1 MKNGILCI
9 ETATKNCSVA
19 LFEDGHLVSCRE
31 ESSTE
36 YIHSEKLAQFID
48 EVLTE
53 NKITAKNLAAV
64 AVSSGPGSYTGLRIG
79 VSTAKGIG
87 VGAGIPLIAIPN
99 LVQLALAATTIDD
112 SFELYIPMLDARRME
127 VFTAVFTAN
136 LEVLENTY
144 AKEIDADSFNDLA
157 GKRIAIFG
165 DGADKCLETLS
176 GLNVKLVNVNCSAR
190 NMGQIALTK
199 LRDQNFEDL
208 AYFEPFYLKD
218 FIAGTPKKVFK

>member
-9 ETATKNCSVA
+9 ETATKNCSVS
-19 LFEDGHLVSCRE
+19 LFEDGHLLSCIE
-31 ESSTE
+31 ESSSE
-36 YIHSEKLAQFID
+36 YIHSEKLALFID
-48 EVLTE
+48 EILTN
-53 NKITAKNLAAV
+53 NKITAKQLSAV

-79 VSTAKGIG
+79 VSTAKGIC

-99 LVQLALAATTIDD
+99 LVQLALAAKIKDD

-127 VFTAVFTAN
+127 VFTAVFQSN

-144 AKEIDADSFNDLA
+144 AKEIHEGSFNDLA

-165 DGADKCLETLS
+165 DGAEKCLETLS
-176 GLNVKLVNVNCSAR
+176 DLNVKLVKVNCSAR
-190 NMGQIALTK
+190 NMGHIALTK
-199 LRDQNFEDL
+199 LKDQNFEDL

-218 FIAGTPKKVFK
+218 FIAGAPKKVFK

>member
-19 LFEDGHLVSCRE
+19 LFEDGHLVSCIE
-31 ESSTE
+31 ESSSE
-36 YIHSEKLAQFID
+36 YIHSEKLALFIEEILID
-48 EVLTE
+48 
-53 NKITAKNLAAV
+53 NKISAKQLSAV

-79 VSTAKGIG
+79 VSTAKGIC
-87 VGAGIPLIAIPN
+87 VGAGIRLIAIPN
-99 LVQLALAATTIDD
+99 LIQLALAAKTKDD

-127 VFTAVFTAN
+127 VFTAVFQSD

-144 AKEIDADSFNDLA
+144 AKEIDEGSFKDLA

-165 DGADKCLETLS
+165 DGAEKCLETLS
-176 GLNVKLVNVNCSAR
+176 DLNVKLVKVHCSAR
-190 NMGQIALTK
+190 NMGHIALTK
-199 LRDQNFEDL
+199 LQDQNFEDL

-218 FIAGTPKKVFK
+218 FIAGVPKKVFK